1 MLEAYCR
8 GCGKYRDSLANQVEA
23 LNKWKQLTGELQK
36 QKKPKA
42 EDLQDFLRSPQFV
55 KAMENLC
62 SPLNPSLHLKQ
73 LA

>member
-1 MLEAYCR
+1 
-8 GCGKYRDSLANQVEA
+8 